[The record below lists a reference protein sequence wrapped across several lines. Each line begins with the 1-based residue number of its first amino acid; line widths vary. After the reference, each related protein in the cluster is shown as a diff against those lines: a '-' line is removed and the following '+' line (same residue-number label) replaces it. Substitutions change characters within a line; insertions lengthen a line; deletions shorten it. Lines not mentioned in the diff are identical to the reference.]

1 MTKEEGRSGKGI
13 IIYTTPTCLFC
24 KAAKEDLDR
33 KGIKYKEIDV
43 SKYAEGLEEMVRI
56 SGKRLVPVMVDG
68 ENVTVGFGGT

>member
-1 MTKEEGRSGKGI
+1 MVGKEI
-13 IIYTTPTCLFC
+13 IIYTTPTCPFC

-43 SKYAEGLEEMVRI
+43 SENTEGLEKMVRI
-56 SGKRLVPVMVDG
+56 SGKRLVPVTVDG